1 MRKIFILMFLAII
14 TFGLTA
20 CGEEATEKEVESVG
34 ASGKEDKEEE
44 ADAED
49 ATSEKE
55 EVGEVIADDDHIKA
69 TLVSV
74 EHIEDETFDEELYEV
89 NIELENKTDE
99 TLEVQANEVSID
111 GTMVDDL
118 VFFSETVAGGK
129 SSNGVLTIQ
138 NYDGDLP
145 TMDNDIEFILSILNE
160 ETFETIADHD
170 VNVEF

>member
-74 EHIEDETFDEELYEV
+74 EHIEDETFDEEDRKSTRLNSSHVAISY
-89 NIELENKTDE
+89 
-99 TLEVQANEVSID
+99 A
-111 GTMVDDL
+111 
-118 VFFSETVAGGK
+118 VF
-129 SSNGVLTIQ
+129 
-138 NYDGDLP
+138 
-145 TMDNDIEFILSILNE
+145 
-160 ETFETIADHD
+160 
-170 VNVEF
+170 